1 MQHADMEK
9 DYYSILG
16 AAKTASQDEIEQLY
30 KRLAMRH
37 HPDRGGDAEEMKA
50 INEAYRVLGNA
61 ASRRAYH
68 SRHQR
73 SDDTLSAVGPPLSPP
88 SALLPDTVLG
98 RLVGALFFLLAGL
111 VFLFSVRI
119 YYIRFMWPIF
129 LVAAFVVIFG
139 VWKVHAVMVFARDSL
154 APSHPVRRYL
164 WVQELVFWFLV
175 CSGTYGIYFLMSMS

>member
-1 MQHADMEK
+1 MQPPDMEK

-16 AAKTASQDEIEQLY
+16 ATKTASQDEIDYLY

-50 INEAYRVLGNA
+50 INEAYRVLGNE

-68 SRHQR
+68 SRCER
-73 SDDTLSAVGPPLSPP
+73 SDDLLSAVGPPLSPP
-88 SALLPDTVLG
+88 SALLPNTVPG
-98 RLVGALFFLLAGL
+98 RLVGGSFFLRAGL
-111 VFLFSVRI
+111 VFLFIVRI

-129 LVAAFVVIFG
+129 LVSAFAVILG
-139 VWKVHAVMVFARDSL
+139 VWKVHAVMVFARNSL

-175 CSGTYGIYFLMSMS
+175 CGGTYGIYLLMGVI

>member
-1 MQHADMEK
+1 MHPLDMEK

-16 AAKTASQDEIEQLY
+16 ATKTASQDEIEYLY

-68 SRHQR
+68 SRQQR
-73 SDDTLSAVGPPLSPP
+73 SDDPLSVVGPPLSPP
-88 SALLPDTVLG
+88 SAPLPDTVPG

-111 VFLFSVRI
+111 VFLLIVRI

-129 LVAAFVVIFG
+129 LVAAFVVILG
-139 VWKVHAVMVFARDSL
+139 VWKVHAVMVFARKRV
-154 APSHPVRRYL
+154 AASHPVRRYL
-164 WVQELVFWFLV
+164 WVHELAFWSMV
-175 CSGTYGIYFLMSMS
+175 SVGAYGIYLLMSVI